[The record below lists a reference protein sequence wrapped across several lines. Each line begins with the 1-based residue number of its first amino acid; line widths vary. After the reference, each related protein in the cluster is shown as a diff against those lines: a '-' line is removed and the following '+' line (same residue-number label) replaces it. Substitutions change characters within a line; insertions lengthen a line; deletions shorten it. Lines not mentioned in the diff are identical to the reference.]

1 MMESSKKDAGKTNEF
16 FSALGGGSFFEKYF
30 NFATDSFGL
39 YASASAIAGI
49 ISSLGFLVS
58 YYPNQVSLE
67 SGTPIAGV
75 FCFVLFYVKHDVS
88 KGTIHPYSVFN
99 CYPCHQLHK

>member
-1 MMESSKKDAGKTNEF
+1 MESSKKDAGKINEF
-16 FSALGGGSFFEKYF
+16 FSALGGDSFFEKYF

-39 YASASAIAGI
+39 YASAIEGI

-58 YYPNQVSLE
+58 YYPHQVSLE
-67 SGTPIAGV
+67 SGIPIAGV
-75 FCFVLFYVKHDVS
+75 FCFLLFYVKHGVS

-99 CYPCHQLHK
+99 CYPLSSTT